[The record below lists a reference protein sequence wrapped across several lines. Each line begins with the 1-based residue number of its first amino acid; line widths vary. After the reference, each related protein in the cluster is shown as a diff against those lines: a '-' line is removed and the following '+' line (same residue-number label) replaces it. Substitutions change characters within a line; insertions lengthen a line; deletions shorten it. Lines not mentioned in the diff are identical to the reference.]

1 MAQPSPSIP
10 QNNGDTARLES
21 FISPMKRKAVT
32 LSRIT
37 ASTAKKLAVFF
48 LFQASNRRNCITS
61 PEYQKTEQRQ
71 NACI

>member
-37 ASTAKKLAVFF
+37 ASTAKKLLSFF
-48 LFQASNRRNCITS
+48 YFRLRTDETA
-61 PEYQKTEQRQ
+61 
-71 NACI
+71 